1 MRVLVLSFP
10 EFVVDVERA
19 WQQLPDTTPVIVGGR
34 AEGPGVVVAACRL
47 ARAAGVSRGMPLVE
61 AARLCEDACFVPGVL
76 DRYAEAASLLDEEV
90 RRSCDAVAWRA
101 IDEAVI
107 TDADLRADGGPLA
120 RAADDIRARVC
131 ATQRISVAAGLADS
145 EVTARIAARL
155 AAPSGLVQVLPGY
168 DRRFLAPLAI
178 DLLRDLSGAA
188 LGRLRH
194 AGVTTLGEL
203 AALDPARAESLV
215 GPRVRDV
222 QLAAAG
228 VDGSGAR
235 ATRVPRSL
243 TRAMRTPA
251 VTSLDDL
258 RMSVEA
264 VAEQVADRLVQSTL
278 CARTITVRVVG
289 PDDRFRS
296 RSLTLPEA
304 ISGRLAIGPV
314 ARTLAAQ
321 LWRYGSLPTR
331 VSVVASNL
339 TADGPQLT
347 LFGGTGAARDEGRPD
362 HRAWRTRDSFRALA
376 RRPPRAS

>member
-19 WQQLPDTTPVIVGGR
+19 WLQVAATTPVVVGGR
-34 AEGPGVVVAACRL
+34 ADGPGVVVAACRL
-47 ARAAGVSRGMPLVE
+47 ARAAGVTLRMPLVE
-61 AARLCEDACFVPGVL
+61 AARICPEARFVPGVL
-76 DRYAEAASLLDEEV
+76 DRYAEAASVLDEEV
-90 RRSCDAVAWRA
+90 RRSCDAIAWRA
-101 IDEAVI
+101 IDEAVV
-107 TDADLRADGGPLA
+107 TEADLRTGVGPLA
-120 RAADDIRARVC
+120 KVADEIRARVHR
-131 ATQRISVAAGLADS
+131 ALQMSVAGGVADS
-145 EVTARIAARL
+145 EVTARLAAQL
-155 AAPSGLVQVLPGY
+155 AAPAGLLQVLPGY
-168 DRRFLAPLAI
+168 DRRFLAPLGI
-178 DLLRDLSGAA
+178 DMLRDLPRTT
-188 LGRLRH
+188 LGRLRE

-203 AALDPARAESLV
+203 AALDPPLAESLI
-215 GPRVRDV
+215 GARARDV

-258 RMSVEA
+258 RLSVEA
-264 VAEQVADRLVQSTL
+264 VAEQVADRLTQLGLCTRTL
-278 CARTITVRVVG
+278 TVRVVG

-304 ISGRLAIGPV
+304 ISGRLAVGPV

-321 LWRYGSLPTR
+321 LWRYGSVPTR
-331 VSVVASNL
+331 VSVVASGL

-347 LFGGTGAARDEGRPD
+347 LFGGASATPDDARHG

-376 RRPPRAS
+376 RRPRRAS